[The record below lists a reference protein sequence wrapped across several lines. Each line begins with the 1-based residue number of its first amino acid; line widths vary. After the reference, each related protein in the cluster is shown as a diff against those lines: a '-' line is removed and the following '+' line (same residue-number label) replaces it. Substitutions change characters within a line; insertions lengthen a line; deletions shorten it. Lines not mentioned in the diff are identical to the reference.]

1 MASES
6 TDEGAVTVELP
17 PGLDEWLSEQA
28 AERDEPREVII
39 RQLLASYR
47 TTTELDESA
56 SLAELFDVDSAIE
69 DALGDKIDAAVVA
82 AVDDATDSQLDAV
95 MRDRLPDITDAVEGR
110 LDDRFDAIEE
120 EFQGKL
126 TDVRERVVQLKRE
139 IDTKA
144 PADHEAFDRID
155 ELDEELTALNR
166 ELVGVRDEIEDDIAD
181 QSGRI
186 DGVETRVDGIG
197 ERFDDIENR
206 LSDTEDKLR
215 RVAWVVNDLRD
226 NQGGRDAHQKAV
238 DRIKRAAAQEG
249 ISSASCESCGES
261 VEIGL
266 LTDPRCPH
274 CNSTV
279 SDVRPEGGIIR
290 KKATLTTASQLEAGP
305 NDE

>member
-6 TDEGAVTVELP
+6 TEEGAVTVKLP
-17 PGLDEWLSEQA
+17 PGLDEWLIEQA
-28 AERDEPREVII
+28 AQLDEPREVII

-56 SLAELFDVDSAIE
+56 SLAELFDVD
-69 DALGDKIDAAVVA
+69 
-82 AVDDATDSQLDAV
+82 
-95 MRDRLPDITDAVEGR
+95 DAVEGR

-120 EFQGKL
+120 EFQEKL

-166 ELVGVRDEIEDDIAD
+166 ELVGVRDEIEGDIAD

-186 DGVETRVDGIG
+186 DDVETRVDGIG
-197 ERFDDIENR
+197 ERFDDIDNR

-249 ISSASCESCGES
+249 ISSASCESCNES
-261 VEIGL
+261 IELGL

-279 SDVRPEGGIIR
+279 SDVRLEGGIIR

>member
-47 TTTELDESA
+47 TTTELDDSA
-56 SLAELFDVDSAIE
+56 SLATLFDVDEAVE
-69 DALGDKIDAAVVA
+69 DAVGDKIDAAVVA
-82 AVDDATDSQLDAV
+82 AVDDAMDDQLDAV
-95 MRDRLPDITDAVEGR
+95 MRDRLPEMTDAVEGR
-110 LDDRFDAIEE
+110 LDDRFDALES
-120 EFQGKL
+120 EFQEKL

-144 PADHEAFDRID
+144 SADHEAFDSVD
-155 ELDEELTALNR
+155 ELDAELTALNR
-166 ELVGVRDEIEDDIAD
+166 ELVEVRDDIENDIAD
-181 QSGRI
+181 QSA
-186 DGVETRVDGIG
+186 RVDDVD
-197 ERFDDIENR
+197 ERVDDIEDR

-249 ISSASCESCGES
+249 ISSASCENCGES

>member
-6 TDEGAVTVELP
+6 TDEGSVTVELP
-17 PGLDEWLSEQA
+17 PGLDEWLSERASALDQ
-28 AERDEPREVII
+28 PREELV

-47 TTTELDESA
+47 TTAELDDA
-56 SLAELFDVDSAIE
+56 SSVAELFDVEGTVEEAMGDRL
-69 DALGDKIDAAVVA
+69 DATVSA
-82 AVDDATDSQLDAV
+82 AVDEAIDNQLDTV
-95 MRDRLPDITDAVEGR
+95 MRDRLPDIADAVEGR
-110 LDDRFDAIEE
+110 LDDRFDDIEA

-144 PADHEAFDRID
+144 PADHEAFDAV
-155 ELDEELTALNR
+155 ENLDGELTALNR
-166 ELVGVRDEIEDDIAD
+166 ELVEVRDEIEDDIAD
-181 QSGRI
+181 QSTRI
-186 DGVETRVDGIG
+186 EDVEK
-197 ERFDDIENR
+197 RFDDIEER

-226 NQGGRDAHQKAV
+226 DQGGRDAHQKAV

-249 ISSASCESCGES
+249 ISTASCENCSES
-261 VEIGL
+261 VDIGL

>member
-6 TDEGAVTVELP
+6 TDEGSVTVELP
-17 PGLDEWLSEQA
+17 PGLDEWLSERASALDQ
-28 AERDEPREVII
+28 PREELV

-47 TTTELDESA
+47 TTAELDDA
-56 SLAELFDVDSAIE
+56 SSVAELFDVEGTVEEAMGDRL
-69 DALGDKIDAAVVA
+69 DATVSA
-82 AVDDATDSQLDAV
+82 AVDEAIDNQLDTV
-95 MRDRLPDITDAVEGR
+95 MRDRLPDIADAVEGR
-110 LDDRFDAIEE
+110 LDDRFDDIEA

-144 PADHEAFDRID
+144 PADHEAFDAV
-155 ELDEELTALNR
+155 ENLDGELTALNR
-166 ELVGVRDEIEDDIAD
+166 ELVEVRDEIEDDIAD
-181 QSGRI
+181 QSARI
-186 DGVETRVDGIG
+186 EDVEK
-197 ERFDDIENR
+197 RFDDIEER

-226 NQGGRDAHQKAV
+226 DQGGRDAHQKAV

-249 ISSASCESCGES
+249 ISTASCENCSES
-261 VEIGL
+261 VDIGL